1 MEANH
6 YGQEGKTKIK
16 RGGGND
22 AAELLCQSAV
32 FQKEKS

>member
-1 MEANH
+1 MEVND
-6 YGQEGKTKIK
+6 YGQKSKASLK
-16 RGGGND
+16 RGGGNN